1 MQSGLAA
8 RGEVR
13 PGGRTERVRK
23 AVATAV
29 LAFIQNGVIDFSV
42 QDVAHKSGVARSTV
56 YARWPT
62 RDALITEA
70 LTLHSLE
77 FKTEPGR
84 NVRETLRNF
93 AFSFRDFSLQP
104 AERAINAL
112 VASSECGF
120 IMQETQ
126 RIWGEI
132 ARDLSAHLEDARK
145 RGEIR
150 DDINPVT
157 VVASLMASISG
168 LVVLAKMPP
177 SDSFIEELVVL
188 HLDGCAGRTAS
199 HPGGE

>member
-1 MQSGLAA
+1 
-8 RGEVR
+8 
-13 PGGRTERVRK
+13 
-23 AVATAV
+23 
-29 LAFIQNGVIDFSV
+29 
-42 QDVAHKSGVARSTV
+42 
-56 YARWPT
+56 
-62 RDALITEA
+62 
-70 LTLHSLE
+70 
-77 FKTEPGR
+77 GR

-177 SDSFIEELVVL
+177 SDSFIAELVAL